1 MIKYVE
7 INCVSYFSINVSYI
21 VSSKFFGERARLNFG
36 KVVVIFCVIP
46 TVAYSAE
53 RSFCV
58 LRRPKQ
64 TLKVTMGQ
72 DCLIHVALL
81 CIERPYVNRLDI
93 EKVTDEFS
101 PKKRSFQVLFPTNC

>member
-7 INCVSYFSINVSYI
+7 INCVSYFSINISDI

-46 TVAYSAE
+46 TVAYSVE

-64 TLKVTMGQ
+64 TLKVPWVRIASVM
-72 DCLIHVALL
+72 LHY
-81 CIERPYVNRLDI
+81 YVLNVLMS
-93 EKVTDEFS
+93 TDQIL
-101 PKKRSFQVLFPTNC
+101 KK